1 MLRLP
6 FLPNKSKIL
15 IVVFLL
21 AVSATCPFMGHVARA
36 QTLPYKQHM
45 LGVRGGYALNTV
57 HFNPGRNQ
65 KDVPSWKNASL
76 LYTYYHDLW
85 GNLPYFGVQTGF
97 TYTQQAYD
105 TPNVKRVYEVLRLP
119 LTSQFHIDFWKMR
132 LLINLG
138 CYAGYRMSAIDFT
151 EEQPEGVPV
160 TFDCNHIYADYG
172 FQGGLGFALVLKPFE
187 FHIEANYLYSLS
199 MIENYAIYSN
209 EYYTYG
215 YPGQLLFTFGLFIH
229 L

>member
-1 MLRLP
+1 
-6 FLPNKSKIL
+6 
-15 IVVFLL
+15 
-21 AVSATCPFMGHVARA
+21 
-36 QTLPYKQHM
+36 M

-105 TPNVKRVYEVLRLP
+105 TPDVKRVYEVLRVP

-132 LLINLG
+132 VLINLG
-138 CYAGYRMSAIDFT
+138 CFAGYRMSATDFT

-199 MIENYAIYSN
+199 MIENYALYSN
-209 EYYTYG
+209 ESYTYG